1 MTERFRVGVIAG
13 THGIRGDVRIFP
25 TTDEPARFK
34 KLKSVFIDNIKGQTV
49 QVGISGARVQGK
61 FVIAHLEG
69 YDTPETAMALHGKEL
84 LIDRSDALPLA
95 EGQYYI
101 PDLIGMRVMTDDG
114 KALGI
119 LEDVLETGANDVY
132 EVRLDEGGEV
142 LIPKIPDCI
151 ISVSPENNQMVV
163 HLLPGLLEANRP

>member
-34 KLKSVFIDNIKGQTV
+34 KLKSVFIDNIRGQVV
-49 QVGISGARVQGK
+49 QTGISGARVQGK

-69 YDTPETAMALHGKEL
+69 YDNPEDAMILRGKDL

-101 PDLIGMRVMTDDG
+101 PDLIGMRVVTEDG
-114 KALGI
+114 KELGI
-119 LEDVLETGANDVY
+119 LDDVLQTGANDVY
-132 EVRLDEGGEV
+132 EVRLHEGGEV

-151 ISVSPENNQMVV
+151 LAVSPEENLMTV